1 MRNNGPVTGREHPFP
16 AAKTLVS
23 VTDLKGRITYANDA
37 FVEVSGFARD
47 ELLGQ
52 PHNVVRHPDM
62 PAEAFRDLWA
72 TIAAGRPWTGIV
84 KNRRKNG
91 DHYWVRANATPI
103 VRDGRIA
110 GYLSVRSAVSPT
122 EVQAAE
128 ALYARLRDEA
138 ARGVR
143 RTALDGGTVVRAGAL
158 GWLAR
163 RLRPGP
169 VASAGLAVFAAC
181 GASGAA
187 TLVHPLAG
195 AAAALAAAAAAS
207 WAVARFALAP
217 IHACVRQVQRLA
229 AGDLSAEI
237 PTGGRGPSAELRRAL
252 AQMVA
257 NLRTVAIEVRDE
269 VAHLRQAIAEIAAGN
284 SDLSARTETQAGRL
298 QQTAASMT
306 QIAGSASASAGAAAD
321 GARMAQRMAD
331 LAARSHATVQAVA
344 DAMAAIDASSR
355 RMHEMIG
362 VVEGV
367 AFQTNLLALNAAVE
381 AARAGPAGRGFAVV
395 AGEVRAL
402 AQRTAEAARD
412 IRGLIADAGERV
424 QAGNAHTRDAA
435 TSMTDA
441 VDEVRRVSA
450 LLERIA
456 AATGEQ
462 QRGVAD
468 VGAAVAQMDAL
479 TQQNAAMV
487 EQLAAAA
494 QQLAAQVR
502 STEQVMRLLRLRA
515 DEPTLADADAV
526 ALRREA
532 HAHAA

>member
-16 AAKTLVS
+16 AGKTLVS

-72 TIAAGRPWTGIV
+72 TIADGRPWTGIV

-110 GYLSVRSAVSPT
+110 GYLSVRSAVSPA

-143 RTALDGGTVVRAGAL
+143 RTALDGGTVVRADAL
-158 GWLAR
+158 GRLAR

-181 GASGAA
+181 AASAA
-187 TLVHPLAG
+187 AMLVHPLAG
-195 AAAALAAAAAAS
+195 AAAALAASAAAS

-229 AGDLSAEI
+229 AGDLSVEI
-237 PTGGRGPSAELRRAL
+237 PTDGRGPWAELRRAL

-257 NLRTVAIEVRDE
+257 NLRTVAIEVRGE
-269 VAHLRQAIAEIAAGN
+269 VVHLRQAIGEIAAGN

-321 GARMAQRMAD
+321 GARMAQRMAE
-331 LAARSHATVQAVA
+331 LAARSQTTVQAVA

-494 QQLAAQVR
+494 QQLAAQVQH
-502 STEQVMRLLRLRA
+502 TEQVMRLLRLRA

-526 ALRREA
+526 ALRRATRA
-532 HAHAA
+532 HAV